1 MRKMFHIAVREFVAT
16 VATKGFIFGVLVTPL
31 LIGLVI
37 LLLPRLLTDKAP
49 RVEGEVALLDPTG
62 EIAPMVV
69 TLLSPEAM
77 AKRRA
82 ELAERVTEE
91 IPEELRGLAGS
102 ALPEGGTGGALTQ
115 ALGEVPRLS
124 VTVLPA
130 AADLEREKQPLKGS
144 TADTGG
150 RLALVA
156 IHPDAVVKAPGKER
170 YGRYDLFVRARLD
183 DRIEGEIRAAL
194 KEAIVE
200 ARTRAAG
207 LDRQALQAIVEVGR
221 VRSATV
227 TAEGESETSEIFA
240 IMLPAGFMVLLLISV
255 LISGQNLLTTTV
267 EEKSSR
273 VVEVLLSAV
282 TPMQLLAGKV
292 LGQMAAGFLILFLYT
307 GLGVALLAS
316 FAMIG
321 LLEWSLLLYLLLFY
335 VISYATMA
343 SMMAAIG
350 AAVSEMR
357 EAQTLM
363 TPVMLVVMLPWIL
376 WMPISRN
383 PNSTFSTL
391 ISFVPPVNIF
401 AMLLRMTSSTPP
413 PAWQVWLS
421 IAIGAAGVYVALWA
435 AAKIFRIGLLMFGKP
450 PDFATL
456 FRWIRMA

>member
-1 MRKMFHIAVREFVAT
+1 MRKTFHIAVREFVAT

-31 LIGLVI
+31 LIGLLI

-49 RVEGEVALLDPTG
+49 RVEGEVAVVDPTG
-62 EIAPMVV
+62 EVAPGVV
-69 TLLSPEAM
+69 LFLAPEAM

-82 ELAERVTEE
+82 ELAQRIAEE
-91 IPEELRGLAGS
+91 IPEGLRPLAGS
-102 ALPEGGTGGALTQ
+102 ALPAGGAGQALTQ

-130 AADLEREKQPLKGS
+130 ASDLEREKQPLKAP
-144 TADTGG
+144 TAETDG
-150 RLALVA
+150 RLALA
-156 IHPDAVVKAPGKER
+156 AV
-170 YGRYDLFVRARLD
+170 
-183 DRIEGEIRAAL
+183 
-194 KEAIVE
+194 
-200 ARTRAAG
+200 
-207 LDRQALQAIVEVGR
+207 LQVGR

-227 TAEGESETSEIFA
+227 TAGGERETSEIFA
-240 IMLPAGFMVLLLISV
+240 VLLPAGFMVLLLVSV

-292 LGQMAAGFLILFLYT
+292 LGQMAVGFLILALYA

-321 LLEWSLLLYLLLFY
+321 LLEWSLLFYLLLFY
-335 VISYATMA
+335 VISYATIA

-350 AAVSEMR
+350 SAVSEMR

-383 PNSTFSTL
+383 PNSAFSTI

-421 IAIGAAGVYVALWA
+421 IAIGVAGVYAALWA

-450 PDFATL
+450 PNFATL
-456 FRWIRMA
+456 IRWIRMA

>member
-1 MRKMFHIAVREFVAT
+1 MRKTFHIAVRELVAT
-16 VATKGFIFGVLVTPL
+16 VATKGFIFGVLVPPL
-31 LIGLVI
+31 LIGLLI
-37 LLLPRLLTDKAP
+37 LLLPWLLTDKAP
-49 RVEGEVALLDPTG
+49 RVEGEVAVLDPTG
-62 EIAPMVV
+62 QVAPGVV
-69 TLLSPEAM
+69 LFLTPEAM

-82 ELAERVTEE
+82 ELAARIAEE
-91 IPEELRGLAGS
+91 IPEGLRPLAGS
-102 ALPEGGTGGALTQ
+102 ALARGPGSQALTQ
-115 ALGEVPRLS
+115 ALGEVPRLT

-130 AADLEREKQPLKGS
+130 TADLEREKQPLKDS
-144 TADTGG
+144 AADTGG
-150 RLALVA
+150 RLALAVV
-156 IHPDAVVKAPGKER
+156 HPDAVVKAPGNPQ

-183 DRIEGEIRAAL
+183 DRIEGEIRDAL

-207 LDRQALQAIVEVGR
+207 LDRQAIEAIVDVGR

-227 TAEGESETSEIFA
+227 TAGGERETSEIFA
-240 IMLPAGFMVLLLISV
+240 IMLPAGFMVLLLVSV

-292 LGQMAAGFLILFLYT
+292 LGQMAAGFLILFLYA

-321 LLEWSLLLYLLLFY
+321 LLEWSLLFYLLLFY
-335 VISYATMA
+335 VISYATIA

-350 AAVSEMR
+350 SAVSEMR

-363 TPVMLVVMLPWIL
+363 TPVMLIVMLPWIL

-383 PNSTFSTL
+383 PNSAFSTI

-421 IAIGAAGVYVALWA
+421 IAIGAAGVYAALWA

-450 PDFATL
+450 PNFATL
-456 FRWIRMA
+456 IRWIRMA